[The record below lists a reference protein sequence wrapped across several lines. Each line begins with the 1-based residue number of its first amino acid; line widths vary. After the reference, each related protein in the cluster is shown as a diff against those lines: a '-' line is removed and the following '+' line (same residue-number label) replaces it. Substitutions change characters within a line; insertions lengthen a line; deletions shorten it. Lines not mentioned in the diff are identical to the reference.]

1 MNVLSVAYPLFPVS
15 ADSAGGAEQIL
26 FLVERGLAAAGHRSV
41 VVAAR
46 GSQVS
51 GELVETPVADGEI
64 TEEVRRWAQAEHR
77 RAIEVALH
85 EHEIDLIHFHG
96 LDFYEY
102 LPERE
107 IAQLATLHLPVEWY
121 PTSIFELRDVT
132 LNYVSRTQAADRAG
146 PVVCNGVDLERYAG
160 QFAKQNFLLMIG
172 RICPEK
178 GTDVALRV
186 AHRLDLP
193 MVVAGPVHPFEF
205 HQKFFREQ
213 VEPLFDEKRLY
224 VGPVGL
230 REKPELLGRARCLL
244 IPSSL
249 AETSSLVAMEA
260 ISAGTAVVA
269 FRSGALPEVV
279 EDGVTGFLCDSEEEM
294 ALAIRRV
301 GEISREQCREQAR
314 ARFSSHRMVADYL
327 QLYRGLVPG
336 GASQ

>member
-1 MNVLSVAYPLFPVS
+1 MNVLSVGYPLFPVS
-15 ADSAGGAEQIL
+15 ADAAGGAEQIL
-26 FLVERGLAAAGHRSV
+26 SSVERGLVGAGHRSV

-51 GELVETPVADGEI
+51 GELIETPVTEGEI
-64 TEEVRRWAQAEHR
+64 TEEVRRCAQTEHR
-77 RAIEVALH
+77 RAIDAALR

-102 LPERE
+102 LPQRE
-107 IAQLATLHLPVEWY
+107 IPKLATLHLPVEWY
-121 PTSIFELRDVT
+121 PGSVFGLQSVR
-132 LNYVSRTQAADRAG
+132 LNYVSRTQADGRAG
-146 PVVCNGVDLERYAG
+146 PVVGNGVDVERYAG
-160 QFAKQNFLLMIG
+160 QFAKEDFLLTIG

-205 HQKFFREQ
+205 HQKFFHER
-213 VEPLFDEKRLY
+213 VEPLLDEKRRY

-230 REKPELLGRARCLL
+230 REKPELLGCARCLL
-244 IPSSL
+244 ISSSV

-269 FRSGALPEVV
+269 LRSGALPEVV
-279 EDGVTGFLCDSEEEM
+279 EDGVTGLLCDTEEEM
-294 ALAIRRV
+294 VQAVKRV
-301 GEISREQCREQAR
+301 GKISREQCRAQAR
-314 ARFSSHRMVADYL
+314 ARFSSSRMVADYL
-327 QLYRGLVPG
+327 QLYRELVAD
-336 GASQ
+336 GASR